1 MFDDQFVCFSSSP
14 GLLDL
19 VGAAIVV
26 EQADFAGIHI
36 AVGNLAK
43 DFARVTSK
51 SPSPVQIL
59 TAEHDGLA
67 NEAGTAIIVG
77 SIEASP
83 ILQRLEKDGK
93 LDFGKIR
100 AKWESYTTSVVDN
113 PFNRCCRALVIAGS
127 DKRGAIFGVYSLSEQ
142 LGVSPYGGL
151 SSNSPFI
158 AG

>member
-1 MFDDQFVCFSSSP
+1 
-14 GLLDL
+14 
-19 VGAAIVV
+19 
-26 EQADFAGIHI
+26 
-36 AVGNLAK
+36 
-43 DFARVTSK
+43 
-51 SPSPVQIL
+51 L

-83 ILQRLEKDGK
+83 ILQRLEKEGK
-93 LDFGKIR
+93 LDFDFGKIR

-113 PFNRCCRALVIAGS
+113 PFNRCRRALVIAGS

-151 SSNSPFI
+151 SSNRPFI